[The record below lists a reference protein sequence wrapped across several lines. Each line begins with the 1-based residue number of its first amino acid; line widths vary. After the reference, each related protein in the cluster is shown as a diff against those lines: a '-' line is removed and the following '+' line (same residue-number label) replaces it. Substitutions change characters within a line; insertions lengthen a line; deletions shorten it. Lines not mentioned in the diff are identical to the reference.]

1 MSFNRQ
7 FNLIIQIKNNVFENE
22 IWKALK
28 NDKLAQQVLQ
38 NIRDHK
44 SFKKKKGLL
53 LFQDLI
59 YVPISL
65 QWKLIEESHFNKTH
79 SHQGIDKMIE
89 RLTRTYY
96 FSHMRKKVKEIVQK
110 CNICWRSKADQHKSY
125 SLLKSLRTPEWP
137 WVSIALNFVVKLSKS
152 KEPLMKAV
160 YDSILVITD
169 RLTKYRYFIPYK
181 EASSAEELAY
191 MFLRVIAANHG
202 LPEEIISDRDK
213 LFTSKFWKSLVD

>member
-1 MSFNRQ
+1 M
-7 FNLIIQIKNNVFENE
+7 
-22 IWKALK
+22 
-28 NDKLAQQVLQ
+28 
-38 NIRDHK
+38 
-44 SFKKKKGLL
+44 
-53 LFQDLI
+53 I
-59 YVPISL
+59 YVPVSL
-65 QWKLIEESHFNKTH
+65 QRKLIKESYFNKTH
-79 SHQGIDKMIE
+79 GHQGIDKMIK

-110 CNICWRSKADQHKSY
+110 CNICRRSKADQYKSY
-125 SLLKSLRTPEWP
+125 GLLKSPRTPEWP
-137 WVSIALNFVVKLSKS
+137 WASIALDFVVKLSKS

-191 MFLRVIAANHG
+191 MFLRVIVANYG

-213 LFTSKFWKSLVD
+213 LFTFKFWKSLVN